1 VQSDGTDRVRQRA
14 ALEGWTLEIV
24 ETGEFQDEAYL
35 RNPSNRCYH
44 CKSHLYARLADLA
57 RSMAGRGV
65 LLSGTNLDDLG
76 EYRPGLVAAAE
87 AQVGHPF
94 VEAGIGKRAI
104 RELAR
109 ALGLPFAE
117 LPASPCLSSR
127 LYTGTRVTP
136 TRLLAVDAGEQAV
149 RHLTGIA
156 VVRCR
161 IRDDQVLI
169 EVEPA
174 DRGKVTATVIA
185 QVRQAMQSVE
195 ESITQVTLDP
205 SPYKAGRSFVL
216 EPA

>member
-1 VQSDGTDRVRQRA
+1 
-14 ALEGWTLEIV
+14 
-24 ETGEFQDEAYL
+24 
-35 RNPSNRCYH
+35 
-44 CKSHLYARLADLA
+44 
-57 RSMAGRGV
+57 V

-76 EYRPGLVAAAE
+76 EYRPGLVAAQE
-87 AQVGHPF
+87 AGVRHPF

-109 ALGLPFAE
+109 ELGLPFAE

-136 TRLLAVDAGEQAV
+136 GRLLAVDAGEHAV
-149 RHLTGIA
+149 RELTGIA

-169 EVEPA
+169 EVEPD
-174 DRGKVTATVIA
+174 DRGKVTATVIE

-195 ESITQVTLDP
+195 DGIAQVALDP

-216 EPA
+216 ERVST